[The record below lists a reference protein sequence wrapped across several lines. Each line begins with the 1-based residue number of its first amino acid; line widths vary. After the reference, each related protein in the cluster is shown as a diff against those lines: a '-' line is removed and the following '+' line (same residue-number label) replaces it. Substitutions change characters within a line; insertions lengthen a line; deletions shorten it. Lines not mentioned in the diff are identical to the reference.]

1 MEFNKRCISKEEFK
15 KHENSDVTY
24 ALYVRDNL
32 KPNDYFRT
40 FDGQIFKSINV
51 SPIKG
56 NAIYYANGD
65 YTWAHV
71 SAVDNF
77 SDNLID
83 LIEQDDLLE
92 IRYLIKSN
100 EYQEEIVQVI
110 KNYAGKLYVNTFP
123 KKIFAEDFDRYGI
136 EILSIVT
143 KEQFNSV
150 KYEVK

>member
-15 KHENSDVTY
+15 KHKDSDVTY

-40 FDGQIFKSINV
+40 FDGQIFKSMNV

-56 NAIYYANGD
+56 NKIYYLNGD
-65 YTWAHV
+65 YTWV
-71 SAVDNF
+71 DVLAVDNF

-83 LIEQDDLLE
+83 LIEVGDYVNGY
-92 IRYLIKSN
+92 RVTYVYPNLIKVDSTDIW
-100 EYQEEIVQVI
+100 EIHPHDI
-110 KNYAGKLYVNTFP
+110 K
-123 KKIFAEDFDRYGI
+123 
-136 EILSIVT
+136 SIVT

-150 KYEVK
+150 KYEVE